1 MLFST
6 EYNYLFQCNLIPS
19 YGILTRASVSLG
31 ARDAA
36 RSSSGHDVREIT
48 GYSIR
53 GFSVIEFESLG
64 SRALIVRVT
73 LDISADSTP
82 SISAT
87 VIHKLWLAN
96 DFEKCRKSLAT
107 STRKSP
113 SASDAI
119 NCACIKSFCNLIICS
134 TFV

>member
-1 MLFST
+1 MIVWNAVQRT

-19 YGILTRASVSLG
+19 YGILTRAFG
-31 ARDAA
+31 AA
-36 RSSSGHDVREIT
+36 RSSLGHDVQEIT

-73 LDISADSTP
+73 LDIPTNFAP
-82 SISAT
+82 SISAAA
-87 VIHKLWLAN
+87 IHKIWLAT
-96 DFEKCRKSLAT
+96 DFEKCRKSLSLAT

-113 SASDAI
+113 FA
-119 NCACIKSFCNLIICS
+119 SFCNQLLNYC
-134 TFV
+134 VR